1 MERQLPDDPWAFIQ
15 ASVRGG
21 RLYWT
26 YHVNRR
32 LPGRYIP
39 RQAVIDAVATDQ
51 LVDAYPAA
59 NDLPSYL
66 ILAHDGHDAF
76 HLVLAIDLAGD
87 HGKVVTAY
95 RPSLHEWQADVKT
108 RRTPR

>member
-32 LPGRYIP
+32 LPGWYIP
-39 RQAVIDAVATDQ
+39 RQAVIDAVATGQ

-66 ILAHDGHDAF
+66 ILWHTMATTRFTSCWRSILRVIMAEWSPHIVPACTS
-76 HLVLAIDLAGD
+76 
-87 HGKVVTAY
+87 GK
-95 RPSLHEWQADVKT
+95 PM
-108 RRTPR
+108 